1 MALRQVDIYLP
12 EDHAPLDWGDGHDA
26 LGRWDE
32 TLDNGQ
38 RLTRVLLDSND
49 TETFIEWV
57 DQHVSAADYRIVL
70 LPVEATLPRPE
81 SDEDNDEA
89 ADEDA
94 DEEQSVE
101 RINRE
106 ELYQSITDSIRTT
119 KTHYLLVVLSTI
131 VAAGG
136 MIRDST
142 AVVIGA
148 MVIAPLIGPNIAL
161 SLGTT
166 LGDTKLLWKALR
178 VNLSS
183 LTLALGLSLAFGA
196 VLTVDAATPEIAS
209 RTQIDLADVALA
221 LAAGVAGALSFT
233 RGVSTALI
241 GVMVAVALLPP
252 LVAVGLLLG
261 TGQGHAAY
269 EAFLLLCTNVVCVNL
284 AGVVTFFAQGIQPM
298 KWYEAEQAKRAIR
311 VAVLLWLFALAVL
324 IAAILLA

>member
-12 EDHAPLDWGDGHDA
+12 EDHAPLDWGDEHDA

-49 TETFIEWV
+49 TEAFIEWV

-81 SDEDNDEA
+81 SDEDDEA

-136 MIRDST
+136 MMRDST

-183 LTLALGLSLAFGA
+183 LALALGLSLAFGA

-261 TGQGHAAY
+261 TGQGRAAY

-311 VAVLLWLFALAVL
+311 VAVLLWLSALAVL